1 MKSKI
6 AIFAAFIIL
15 AGVAVWA
22 GLPTTINDFFFPGS
36 QPNQSGNLETPDKC
50 DNCHGG
56 YDQAVEPAFNWR
68 GSMMSQ
74 AARDPLFY
82 ACLAIS
88 NQDAPESGDLCIRCH
103 SPAGWLEGR
112 STPTDGSALNNNDR
126 EGVQCDFCH
135 KLVKPTPL
143 GVNPYPDDSIYTAD
157 TYPEDQTYLSTI
169 TDIPPMSGN
178 GAYVADGN
186 NAKRGPFFDAAA
198 KHQKFYSPFHSDI
211 DICGSCHDVSNPAY
225 YRDSLGDYVPTDFDQ
240 PAPDFNTYAMFPIER
255 TYSEWKYSAYNT
267 PGGIYAPQFGGNKQY
282 VSTCQDCHMKDVTG
296 VGCNKAG
303 VPTRDN
309 LPLHDLTGGN
319 TFIPLLIDSVFPG
332 ESDSAALGAGTQRAT
347 GMLQK
352 AATLEV
358 STSEQ
363 GNSYLA
369 SVRVTNETGHKLPS
383 GYPEGRRIWLNLK
396 AYNASDNLIY
406 ESGAYDPVTGVL
418 THDADAKIYEI
429 KPGLSE
435 TVANILGYSPGPSF
449 HFAVN
454 DTIFSDNRIPPRGF
468 TNAEYEMIQSPPINY
483 TYADSQ
489 YWDDTQYLIPGAT
502 AQLDVTLYYQTT
514 SKDYVEFLRDENT
527 TNDWGD
533 VFYSLWNNN
542 GKSAPVVMNS
552 QTINLTPMGGNQPPV
567 LDSIGDKSVDEGV
580 NLDFTVTGSDPDGTP
595 PALTAEPLPDGANYT
610 DHNDGTAT
618 FDWTPTFDQADVYDI
633 TFYATDDSGAVD
645 SEAITITVNN
655 VNRPPVLD
663 SIGNKSVDE
672 GVNLNFTV
680 TGSDPDGTPPDPTAE
695 PLPDGANF
703 TDHGDGTATFDWTPT
718 FDQADV
724 YDIVFYA
731 TDDSGAV
738 DSEAIT
744 ITVNNV
750 NRPPVLDSIGDY
762 STEIGDTILI
772 IITAVDP
779 DGDSVTI
786 TAENLPP
793 DASFSYEGWD
803 EILEKYYGEFFWVPN
818 ESQIGTYGNI
828 RFIAS
833 DGTLTDDETITIT
846 VTGTTFLCGD
856 ANSDG
861 TVSIFD
867 ITYIISYLYLG
878 GPAPAVP
885 VSADVNNDATI
896 NVFDITYLV
905 AYLYLEGPE
914 PNCPTQ

>member
-483 TYADSQ
+483 TYSDSQ